1 MKSADYCYGEITPTP
16 PPTNL
21 PNPSPTEVTTCI
33 LVTTGTGTYDDGYL
47 DLYVNTGTGYVEVT
61 TPDTIYE
68 KGSEVLNQCY
78 ANLLGVQVTN
88 RLSNAWAGSI
98 VSSLNNGGSYSP
110 MRCQDCTGVI
120 DTTEYIV
127 VDGNSDGIGDTQ
139 CLNGGTGNICT
150 LVTTSNPTSVPTS
163 LPSTNPTSNPTA
175 VVSCSLTCPT

>member
-1 MKSADYCYGEITPTP
+1 
-16 PPTNL
+16 
-21 PNPSPTEVTTCI
+21 VTTCI
-33 LVTTGTGTYDDGYL
+33 LVTTGTGKYDNGYL

-61 TPDTIYE
+61 TPDTMYG

-78 ANLLGVQVTN
+78 ANLIGVQVTN
-88 RLSNAWAGSI
+88 RLSNDAWAGSI

-127 VDGNSDGIGDTQ
+127 VDGNSDGQGDTQ
-139 CLNGGTGNICT
+139 CLNGDTGNICT

-175 VVSCSLTCPT
+175 VVSFSLILLEMYPKLLLSVR